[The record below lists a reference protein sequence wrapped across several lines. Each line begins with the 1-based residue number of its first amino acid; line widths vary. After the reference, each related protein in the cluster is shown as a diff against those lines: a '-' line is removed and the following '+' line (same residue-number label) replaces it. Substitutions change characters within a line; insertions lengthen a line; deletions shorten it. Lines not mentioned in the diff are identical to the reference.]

1 MLTCRKWRREREK
14 MLNAPGLIK
23 IKRSDGRDEGD
34 PLVLFDESAVEMVL
48 LFIDSTEAGK
58 KREAEDTQRLD
69 EWNVGLLDRD
79 DTESVSSK
87 DE

>member
-1 MLTCRKWRREREK
+1 
-14 MLNAPGLIK
+14 MLNAPELIK
-23 IKRSDGRDEGD
+23 IKRSDGRDEGGL
-34 PLVLFDESAVEMVL
+34 LVLFGASAVEMVL
-48 LFIDSTEAGK
+48 LFVDSTEASK

-69 EWNVGLLDRD
+69 EWNVGLLGRD